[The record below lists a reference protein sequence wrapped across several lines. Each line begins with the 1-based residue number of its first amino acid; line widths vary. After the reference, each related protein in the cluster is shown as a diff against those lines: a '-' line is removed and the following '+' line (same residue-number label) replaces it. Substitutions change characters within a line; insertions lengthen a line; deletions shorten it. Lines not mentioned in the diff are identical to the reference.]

1 MPASAGDI
9 YASLVIVFISPS
21 MKPIYKL
28 RILLYLT
35 VFPAVYSCNYSEKK
49 SEPARTIKS
58 EVIRL
63 VKLKQ
68 TDFVITLENPI
79 SENKNIIYAPAF
91 LYAWDKI
98 KEDLK
103 SPIIIDNSF
112 STDFYLLNK
121 SISHRNSLHQNE
133 YSVSSQIIDN
143 TIIAK
148 AIFNKTLPFER
159 KLQVLVKPIN
169 FDKTQVAAFGMY
181 YYDIDVINFT
191 TILYY
196 KDDNNFILKLAPK
209 DKEHEIILVKGLN
222 RYQTLK
228 DAIKLTNKLI
238 AKGKKEATDRR
249 LLWKYEIVPKDKF
262 AIPAIKFNIETNYR
276 YLEGQ
281 SFSTGD
287 NKKHSIELAYQRTGF
302 ILDENGAVVE
312 SEVVAVVDSAG
323 VDPVIRH
330 PKKMIFDKPFL
341 IIVKRVDNIN
351 PYFVMKVANAELLT
365 RE

>member
-1 MPASAGDI
+1 MKIRSKIQAILYWA
-9 YASLVIVFISPS
+9 IVLGF
-21 MKPIYKL
+21 M
-28 RILLYLT
+28 
-35 VFPAVYSCNYSEKK
+35 SCNYSEKK
-49 SEPARTIKS
+49 SEPVRTVKS

-63 VKLKQ
+63 DKLKQ

-98 KEDLK
+98 KEELK
-103 SPIIIDNSF
+103 SPIIIEDSF
-112 STDFYLLNK
+112 STEFYLLNK
-121 SISHRNSLHQNE
+121 SISHRNSLRENE
-133 YSVSSQIIDN
+133 YSVTSQIIDN
-143 TIIAK
+143 AIIAK

-159 KLQVLVKPIN
+159 KLQVLDKPIN
-169 FDKTQVAAFGMY
+169 FDKTQVSAFGMY

-191 TILYY
+191 KILYY
-196 KDDNNFILKLAPK
+196 KDDDNFILKLAPK

-228 DAIKLTNKLI
+228 DALKLTNKLI
-238 AKGKKEATDRR
+238 AKGKKETTDKK
-249 LLWKYEIVPKDKF
+249 LLWKYEIVHEDKF
-262 AIPAIKFNIETNYR
+262 AIPAIKFNIETNYK

-302 ILDENGAVVE
+302 ILDENGAIVE
-312 SEVVAVVDSAG
+312 SEVVAMVDSAG
-323 VDPVIRH
+323 ADPVVTH

-341 IIVKRVDNIN
+341 IIVKRVDQIN

-365 RE
+365 RK